1 MSAIR
6 LNSGLAKISI
16 IAVVS
21 VLVLASLLYV
31 GLRVKA
37 AGPPFT
43 LPVPRNETLILVRPG
58 EGYPVKWNPF
68 IPNGI
73 SCGECWSEAMWGST
87 PWYINNY
94 ATGQRIWIL
103 FTGPPTPEDN
113 YTVWIYHIRPQIK
126 WSDGYPFTAQDILFT
141 FNNIICKY
149 PQVGAEWCQEY
160 LINITA
166 PNNYTVIFY
175 LKQPMPRFYLN
186 SWTIVPEHI
195 WKNVTNPLNY
205 TNNPP
210 VTLGPYVFW
219 KVIPQYNNMY
229 ILVRNDSWWGVDV
242 WGPAV
247 LPAPKYIVFM
257 GQSTPD
263 VQFQNWVNGY
273 QDYMVATDVFPA
285 ISLIENGLKY
295 PGTQLL
301 VFYDPCPRGLWL
313 NTQWYPLNYS
323 QVRWAI
329 AHIIN
334 YTVEASVF
342 PSFPQTEPA
351 QMPWAD
357 WPGLSYWTNWLIS
370 NYSANYCLQ
379 GPDGTVCGKIYELS
393 TNWTLAAEL
402 LESVGFTYKNGVWY
416 LPNGTPFTLPIY
428 DAGGTLSTL
437 AQAIVKALNEF
448 GIEAYD
454 VSGPPYFWQDV
465 SSGTLPDAL
474 YWLCTGFSWTLD
486 PYDFYNSFWGTG
498 PWQLEDPLLYYYI
511 SLTTYMSPTS
521 PETIQLYKDAIFEWW
536 KDLPV
541 IPLVQTIDDASVST
555 KYWVGWPTWPDR
567 FIAWPPIWLP
577 GFFTTIEVLHP
588 ASAPIRYVLVKFTQ
602 NVNVTFHSIDGQWY
616 GPFKAG
622 EEVWLPRSEAAI
634 FILQGQ
640 ALELTPPIT
649 SPITSTYTVTTTAVT
664 TTTATTTVTSATT
677 ATTTVTTTTTTTVT
691 VPPTTVTTTA
701 TTTVTSATTATTT
714 VTTTTTTTVTVTK
727 PVISTA
733 LVVGIVVIVVVVAAV
748 AALIALRRR

>member
-1 MSAIR
+1 M
-6 LNSGLAKISI
+6 
-16 IAVVS
+16 
-21 VLVLASLLYV
+21 
-31 GLRVKA
+31 
-37 AGPPFT
+37 
-43 LPVPRNETLILVRPG
+43 
-58 EGYPVKWNPF
+58 
-68 IPNGI
+68 
-73 SCGECWSEAMWGST
+73 
-87 PWYINNY
+87 
-94 ATGQRIWIL
+94 
-103 FTGPPTPEDN
+103 
-113 YTVWIYHIRPQIK
+113 
-126 WSDGYPFTAQDILFT
+126 
-141 FNNIICKY
+141 
-149 PQVGAEWCQEY
+149 
-160 LINITA
+160 
-166 PNNYTVIFY
+166 
-175 LKQPMPRFYLN
+175 
-186 SWTIVPEHI
+186 PEHI

-229 ILVRNDSWWGVDV
+229 ILVRNDSWWGVNV

-263 VQFQNWVNGY
+263 VQFQNWINGY

-285 ISLIENGLKY
+285 ISLVENGLKY

-351 QMPWAD
+351 KTPWAD
-357 WPGLSYWTNWLIS
+357 WPSLSYWSNWLIS

-402 LESVGFTYKNGVWY
+402 LESVGFTKKGGVWY

-428 DAGGTLSTL
+428 DASGYHTPL
-437 AQAIVKALNEF
+437 ALAIVEALNKF
-448 GIEAYD
+448 GIKSYD
-454 VSGPPYFWQDV
+454 ISSPPYFWQDMAY
-465 SSGTLPDAL
+465 GTLPDAL
-474 YWLCTGFSWTLD
+474 YWLCTGFPWTFD
-486 PYDFYNSFWGTG
+486 PYYFYNAFWGVYSREYPVSKYMYAG
-498 PWQLEDPLLYYYI
+498 EWVRLEDPLLDYYI
-511 SLTTYMSPTS
+511 NLTRYMSPTS
-521 PETIQLYKDAIFEWW
+521 PETIQLYKDAIFEWR
-536 KDLPV
+536 KDLPA
-541 IPLVQTIDDASVST
+541 IPLVQTIYDAAVST
-555 KYWVGWPTWPDR
+555 KYWVGWSTPDH
-567 FIAWPPIWLP
+567 FISWPPDWWTEFL
-577 GFFTTIEVLHP
+577 TTIEVLHP

-622 EEVWLPRSEAAI
+622 EEVWLPRGEAAI

-640 ALELTPPIT
+640 AVELTPPT
-649 SPITSTYTVTTTAVT
+649 TSTSTVTTTAVT
-664 TTTATTTVTSATT
+664 TTTATATVTSATT
-677 ATTTVTTTTTTTVT
+677 ATTTVT
-691 VPPTTVTTTA
+691 VPP
-701 TTTVTSATTATTT
+701 
-714 VTTTTTTTVTVTK
+714 TTVTVTK

-733 LVVGIVVIVVVVAAV
+733 LVIGIVVIVIVIAAV
-748 AALIALRRR
+748 AALIAMRRR

>member
-1 MSAIR
+1 
-6 LNSGLAKISI
+6 
-16 IAVVS
+16 
-21 VLVLASLLYV
+21 
-31 GLRVKA
+31 
-37 AGPPFT
+37 
-43 LPVPRNETLILVRPG
+43 
-58 EGYPVKWNPF
+58 
-68 IPNGI
+68 
-73 SCGECWSEAMWGST
+73 
-87 PWYINNY
+87 
-94 ATGQRIWIL
+94 
-103 FTGPPTPEDN
+103 
-113 YTVWIYHIRPQIK
+113 
-126 WSDGYPFTAQDILFT
+126 
-141 FNNIICKY
+141 
-149 PQVGAEWCQEY
+149 
-160 LINITA
+160 
-166 PNNYTVIFY
+166 
-175 LKQPMPRFYLN
+175 
-186 SWTIVPEHI
+186 
-195 WKNVTNPLNY
+195 
-205 TNNPP
+205 
-210 VTLGPYVFW
+210 
-219 KVIPQYNNMY
+219 MY
-229 ILVRNDSWWGVDV
+229 ILVRNDNWWGVKV

-247 LPAPKYIVFM
+247 LPAPKYIVLV
-257 GQSTPD
+257 GYWSSD
-263 VQFQNWVNGY
+263 VQFQNWINGY
-273 QDYMVATDVFPA
+273 EDYMIPWNVFSNA
-285 ISLIENGLKY
+285 ISAMENGLKY
-295 PGTQLL
+295 PGTQ
-301 VFYDPCPRGLWL
+301 VVIWYDPCPRALWL
-313 NTQWYPLNYS
+313 NTKWYPLNYS

-334 YTVEASVF
+334 YTVEASVY

-351 QMPWAD
+351 EVPWGE
-357 WPGLSYWTNWLIS
+357 WPSVSYWTNWLIS

-402 LESVGFTYKNGVWY
+402 LESVGFTKKGGVWY

-588 ASAPIRYVLVKFTQ
+588 TSAPIRYVLVKFTQ
-602 NVNVTFHSIDGQWY
+602 DVNVTFHSIDGQWY

-640 ALELTPPIT
+640 ALELTPPT
-649 SPITSTYTVTTTAVT
+649 TSTYTVTTTIFLIHI
-664 TTTATTTVTSATT
+664 TSAT
-677 ATTTVTTTTTTTVT
+677 
-691 VPPTTVTTTA
+691 TTVTTTA
-701 TTTVTSATTATTT
+701 TTTVTTTATTT
-714 VTTTTTTTVTVTK
+714 VTVPPTTVTVTK

-733 LVVGIVVIVVVVAAV
+733 LIAGIVVIVIVVAAV
-748 AALIALRRR
+748 AGTIALRRR